1 MLGDL
6 DVMSLGRENAINL
19 GVNYDR
25 MVMNMLILSSVLIAT
40 STALVGP
47 ITFFGLIVANLS
59 YQFFATYKH
68 SILILGA
75 SLISIVALVGGQF
88 FVEHVFELRTT
99 LSVIINFIGGI
110 YFIYLL
116 LKESRSAR

>member
-1 MLGDL
+1 MLADL

-19 GVNYDR
+19 GVDYDR

-75 SLISIVALVGGQF
+75 SL
-88 FVEHVFELRTT
+88 
-99 LSVIINFIGGI
+99 
-110 YFIYLL
+110 
-116 LKESRSAR
+116 

>member
-1 MLGDL
+1 MLDEL
-6 DVMSLGRENAINL
+6 DVMSLAVKMRLTSVLIMTNGNET
-19 GVNYDR
+19 
-25 MVMNMLILSSVLIAT
+25 LILSSVLIAI

-75 SLISIVALVGGQF
+75 TLISIVALVGGQF
-88 FVEHVFELRTT
+88 FVATC
-99 LSVIINFIGGI
+99 I
-110 YFIYLL
+110 
-116 LKESRSAR
+116 

>member
-75 SLISIVALVGGQF
+75 SL
-88 FVEHVFELRTT
+88 
-99 LSVIINFIGGI
+99 
-110 YFIYLL
+110 
-116 LKESRSAR
+116 